1 MAGLADIKNNIPIG
15 WINRDTLSYENTRML
30 PSLNTPRV
38 SNYELTNYDRF
49 TTTYYAQT
57 SDLQAWFDTAI
68 WEEKTPISFYSNPFI
83 GTADGYSISVE
94 LSPASIDTDFYQDIY
109 FTITNTT
116 SGANKTYAFIGT
128 APSEMT
134 SAAWYYKVIS
144 SGATGKIAAS
154 GTTLPNEDTI
164 IYFPYLPGSEPTYSA
179 LEVANAALRVFALPT
194 PLLIVDLLFAMF

>member
-15 WINRDTLSYENTRML
+15 WINSDTLYYDFSRRL
-30 PSLNTPRV
+30 PVEDAPIK
-38 SNYELTNYDRF
+38 SNGGITNYDRF

-68 WEEKTPISFYSNPFI
+68 WDDKTPIRFYSNPFI
-83 GTADGYSISVE
+83 GTADGYSISVA
-94 LSPASIDTDFYQDIY
+94 LGSASTDPDFYQDIY
-109 FTITNTT
+109 FTITNTN
-116 SGANKTYAFIGT
+116 SDAFKTYAFIGT

-134 SAAWYYKVIS
+134 SAAWYYKAIS
-144 SGATGKIAAS
+144 SGDTGKIAES

-179 LEVANAALRVFALPT
+179 LEVANAALRIFALPT